1 MRKEEND
8 LLTQTDAKTPMGEL
22 FRRYWLP
29 ALTADE
35 LPGPDCPP
43 VRLPLLGEQLVA
55 FRDSAGRVGILDAA
69 CSHRQ
74 ASLYF
79 GRPEKGGIRCGYHG
93 WKFDVKGR
101 CVDIPSEPAASG
113 RFGDQI
119 SLRAYP
125 TLEQSG
131 VIWVYMGPL
140 EHQPSP
146 PEYEWAQLPPSHVF
160 VTRRLQECNYLQ
172 TMEGGLDSS
181 HLSIL
186 HRWTL
191 AYDSVI
197 GSHMDS
203 RIVDIIGADPN
214 PFYEVQETPA
224 GLLLGARRNAGAG
237 DYYWRITQFIAPCF
251 NLVAPTGA
259 STLNAQ
265 AWVPLDDEN
274 CWGWAINYN
283 LDRPLTTEER
293 DAMKVGG
300 GLHVDF
306 VPGTHMGRA
315 NKSNDYLIDR
325 IAQRECKT
333 FTGVMGIAMQDAA
346 VQESQGRIADRT
358 LEHLVNSDNGIIAA
372 RRMLIQSTQKM
383 AAGELLPSIDPASHH
398 CRAAS
403 LIVPQENLT
412 DVPVEVLQSAWVA

>member
-1 MRKEEND
+1 MRREDNE
-8 LLTQTDAKTPMGEL
+8 LLTRTNAGTPMGEL

-29 ALTADE
+29 ALAIDE
-35 LPGPDCPP
+35 LPFPDCPP
-43 VRLPLLGEQLVA
+43 VRLPILGEQLVA
-55 FRDSAGRVGILDAA
+55 FRDSEGQVGILDAA

-79 GRPEKGGIRCGYHG
+79 GRPEEGGIRCGYHG
-93 WKFDVKGR
+93 WKFDIKGQ
-101 CVDIPSEPAASG
+101 CVDIPSEPGSLG
-113 RFGDQI
+113 RFADQI
-119 SLRAYP
+119 SLRSYP
-125 TLEQSG
+125 TLEQGG
-131 VIWVYMGPL
+131 VIWVYMGPP
-140 EHQPSP
+140 EHQPLP
-146 PEYEWAQLPPSHVF
+146 PAYEWATLPSSHVF
-160 VTRRLQECNYLQ
+160 VSRRLQECNYLQ

-191 AYDSVI
+191 AYDPVI
-197 GSHMDS
+197 GHADS
-203 RIVDIIGADPN
+203 KIVQIIGADPN
-214 PFYEVQETPA
+214 PFYAVEDTSG
-224 GLLLGARRNAGAG
+224 GLLLGARRRAEEGK
-237 DYYWRITQFIAPCF
+237 YYWRVTQFLAPCF

-265 AWVPLDDEN
+265 AWVPVDDEN

-283 LDRPLTTEER
+283 IDRPLTTEER
-293 DAMKVGG
+293 EGMKAGG

-306 VPGTHMGRA
+306 VPGTLMSRA

-325 IAQRECKT
+325 AAQRENKT

-372 RRMLIQSTQKM
+372 RRMLIQATRKM
-383 AAGELLPSIDPASHH
+383 AVGEPLPGIDPASHH
-398 CRAAS
+398 CRAVS
-403 LIVPQENLT
+403 LIVPQEHLK
-412 DVPVEVLQSAWVA
+412 DVPVETLQSALVV